1 MNPKLID
8 THTHINFN
16 AFKDDGDAVV
26 SRALDAGTWIVN
38 VGSQIDTSRRAI
50 EYAQRHKEGV
60 FAIVGL
66 HPVHLFS
73 QHIDEEEFEF
83 ESRQEE
89 FAYETY
95 KKLAQHPKVVGIGEC
110 GLEYFRLPE
119 GREEEIKKIQRDV
132 FIQQIE
138 LAIELKKPL
147 MIHSRDAYQDIYDIL
162 KSYKLQA
169 TSYCGIVIHSFI
181 GSWEEA
187 QKFLELGGF
196 IGFNGII
203 TYKPRKEKIAGG
215 SDPGLLDAVKQ
226 IPLERIVLETDAP
239 YLSPEPNR
247 GKRNE
252 PSYVKFVAEK
262 IAQLKNIA
270 AEEVSRQTT
279 QNARALFGI

>member
-60 FAIVGL
+60 LAIVGL
-66 HPVHLFS
+66 HPIHLFS
-73 QHIDEEEFEF
+73 QHIDEEEFGF
-83 ESRQEE
+83 ESRQEQ
-89 FAYETY
+89 FDYEAY
-95 KKLAQHPKVVGIGEC
+95 KKLAKHPKVVGIGEC

-119 GREEEIKKIQRDV
+119 GREDEVKKIQQEI
-132 FIQQIE
+132 FIQQIN

-147 MIHSRDAYQDIYDIL
+147 MIHSRDAYRDIYDIL
-162 KSYKLQA
+162 KQFRFQVSGFRFQN
-169 TSYCGIVIHSFI
+169 IVIHSFI
-181 GSWEEA
+181 GNWEEA
-187 QKFLELGGF
+187 EKFLELGCF

-215 SDPGLLDAVKQ
+215 SDPDLLEAVKQ
-226 IPLERIVLETDAP
+226 IPLERI
-239 YLSPEPNR
+239 
-247 GKRNE
+247 
-252 PSYVKFVAEK
+252 
-262 IAQLKNIA
+262 
-270 AEEVSRQTT
+270 
-279 QNARALFGI
+279 